1 MKNELS
7 EFLNSCVMFGER
19 PTGKYLHLNGKEI
32 LIIIRSAGS
41 DGEDN
46 LPVIVNKDLEPYLA
60 KIHTDITNYFNTEIV
75 LNGTELIPEDSPF
88 QYMWV
93 VDDYIV
99 GISVSD
105 IPKE

>member
-32 LIIIRSAGS
+32 LIVIRSTGS
-41 DGEDN
+41 EGEDN
-46 LPVIVNKDLEPYLA
+46 LPVIANEDLEPYLA
-60 KIHTDITNYFNTEIV
+60 KIHTDIMSYFDSDIV
-75 LNGTELIPEDSPF
+75 LNGGELIPEDSPF
-88 QYMWV
+88 QYMWI

-99 GISVSD
+99 AISVSD
-105 IPKE
+105 IPEQ